1 MWGACLGAR
10 FGVTPARVPPLA
22 RERQCRANGLQLD
35 LRPVRCA
42 YSLSDPISIMQGK
55 RTSLADPA
63 RGLVWSN
70 PNVSDEVLV
79 RLALRYGAYHFVL
92 DAVLDFGLA
101 YVREQWLLMLEDE
114 DAIPPKDACVD
125 VERKLANIER
135 GLRSVGL

>member
-10 FGVTPARVPPLA
+10 FGVTPARAPPLA

-42 YSLSDPISIMQGK
+42 CSLSDPISIMQGK

-63 RGLVWSN
+63 RGLVWSK

-79 RLALRYGAYHFVL
+79 RLALKHGAYDL
-92 DAVLDFGLA
+92 PPSAVP
-101 YVREQWLLMLEDE
+101 
-114 DAIPPKDACVD
+114 AI
-125 VERKLANIER
+125 RK
-135 GLRSVGL
+135 GS

>member
-1 MWGACLGAR
+1 M
-10 FGVTPARVPPLA
+10 TPARVPPLA
-22 RERQCRANGLQLD
+22 REHHCRANGLQLD
-35 LRPVRCA
+35 PRSVRCA

-55 RTSLADPA
+55 RTSLADPS

-70 PNVSDEVLV
+70 LNVSDEVLV
-79 RLALRYGAYHFVL
+79 RLALKHGAYHFVL

-114 DAIPPKDACVD
+114 DAAPPKLARVN

-135 GLRSVGL
+135 GLRSVRL

>member
-1 MWGACLGAR
+1 M
-10 FGVTPARVPPLA
+10 TPPHALSLPSG
-22 RERQCRANGLQLD
+22 RQCRTDVLQLD
-35 LRPVRCA
+35 LRPVRCVEWL
-42 YSLSDPISIMQGK
+42 SLLISTMQRK
-55 RTSLADPA
+55 RTSLADPS

-79 RLALRYGAYHFVL
+79 RLALRHGAYHFVL

-101 YVREQWLLMLEDE
+101 YVRQQWLLMLQDE
-114 DAIPPKDACVD
+114 DAAPPARACVD

>member
-1 MWGACLGAR
+1 
-10 FGVTPARVPPLA
+10 
-22 RERQCRANGLQLD
+22 
-35 LRPVRCA
+35 
-42 YSLSDPISIMQGK
+42 MQGK

-79 RLALRYGAYHFVL
+79 RLALRHGAYHFVL
-92 DAVLDFGLA
+92 DAVLDFGLT

-114 DAIPPKDACVD
+114 DATPPKDACVD
-125 VERKLANIER
+125 VERKLGNIER